1 MWILWTLVS
10 FAVLS
15 WLGYAWFVSLST
27 KYEHTAESRAILV
40 LLAILAFMAGW
51 KISSQIA
58 PGWSL
63 VSKGA
68 VSLGLAF
75 VLFTIISYIVVNLWC
90 TLLTRE
96 YDERVLALE
105 EEQDILQRRLEALRW
120 QAVRGNLSRGI
131 PIERMSQDGESR
143 GDEYEERRKL
153 IERVEKWQQGGGAAR
168 VRSLKVLEWKG
179 QISKSSVSEIKKEIE
194 ALSREIGKESDEV
207 KKEQAKIK
215 LALLKIELI
224 ERGQSNSKRNVRNE
238 ETTIKNGNEQDNLD
252 EINMR
257 RRLQE
262 IHREIQ
268 AAQALKR
275 EFLRGRIRLTW
286 RVRS

>member
-1 MWILWTLVS
+1 MWIFWTLVS

-15 WLGYAWFVSLST
+15 WLGYAWLVTLST
-27 KYEHTAESRAILV
+27 KYEHTPESRTILV
-40 LLAILAFMAGW
+40 LLAILAFAAGW

-63 VSKGA
+63 VSRGA

-75 VLFTIISYIVVNLWC
+75 VLFTIISFIVVNLWC
-90 TLLTRE
+90 ALLTRE

-105 EEQDILQRRLEALRW
+105 EEQDILQRRLDALRW
-120 QAVRGNLSRGI
+120 QAVRGNLPRDI
-131 PIERMSQDGESR
+131 PSERMSQNEESR
-143 GDEYEERRKL
+143 ADEYDERKKL
-153 IERVEKWQQGGGAAR
+153 IELVEKWQQGGGAAR

-215 LALLKIELI
+215 LALLKLEII
-224 ERGQSNSKRNVRNE
+224 ERGQSNSKGNAQNEKTTVKDENE
-238 ETTIKNGNEQDNLD
+238 EDNLN
-252 EINMR
+252 EVNMR
-257 RRLQE
+257 RRLQD